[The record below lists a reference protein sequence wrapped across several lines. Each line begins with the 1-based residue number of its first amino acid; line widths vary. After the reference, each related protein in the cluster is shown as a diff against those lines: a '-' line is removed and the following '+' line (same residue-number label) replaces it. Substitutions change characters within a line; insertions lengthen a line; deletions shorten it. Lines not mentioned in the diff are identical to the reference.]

1 VSACNWIG
9 EDAGTGEILA
19 EEIVIRKPLFG
30 GAVERFKTAGS
41 SRFDNLEC
49 FAGSSPADA

>member
-19 EEIVIRKPLFG
+19 EEIVICKPFFG
-30 GAVERFKTAGS
+30 GAVERFKDGG
-41 SRFDNLEC
+41 E
-49 FAGSSPADA
+49 